1 MGGPLSTL
9 LSLPQIFSS
18 INTWCRSFCDEA
30 YFVYIIAEP
39 CSTLRLPGIL
49 FSAFL
54 CFHDRCCSAAQSC
67 PTLFDS
73 MDCSTPGLPVHHQL
87 QELTQTHVS
96 FTISWSL
103 LKLMSFESVM
113 PSNHLILCRPL
124 LLPPSVFPASGSF
137 PVSQVFASGGQ
148 SLGASASA
156 SVLPVNIQG

>member
-1 MGGPLSTL
+1 MDPSPP
-9 LSLPQIFSS
+9 SFPLPQIFGS

-54 CFHDRCCSAAQSC
+54 CFHDHCCSAAQSC
-67 PTLFDS
+67 STLFDS
-73 MDCSTPGLPVHHQL
+73 MDCTTPGLPVHHQL